1 MEWSIVKL
9 GDITEVIT
17 KGTTPTSVG
26 FKFIPEGVN
35 FVKVESITSD
45 GRFLPH
51 KFAAISEE
59 CNESLKRSQLKEGDV
74 LFSIAGALG
83 RTALVTPDIL
93 PANTNQALAIIR
105 LKAGL
110 VIDKHFLLLALTTR
124 VTLDQVEKS
133 KGGVAQQNLSLGQL
147 KGFEI
152 PLPPIPEQKRIV
164 AILDQAFAD
173 IEQARA
179 KTEQN
184 LKNARELFESYLQQ
198 VFSQRGEG
206 WVESELFEHVKF
218 IDYRGKTPKKTE
230 QGLRL
235 ITAKNVRMG
244 YLKVEPQEFV
254 APESYEG
261 WMTRGIPQKGDVLFT
276 TEAPLANVAQLDTD
290 EKTVFA
296 QRIIT
301 MQPDQNI
308 LNSTFLKYMLMS
320 QPIQQLIHD
329 KGTGAT
335 CTGIKASLLKKIPIT
350 YPSDMNEQ
358 VEYVDVL
365 DSLTD
370 KVKLLESIYIQK
382 LSALDNL
389 KKSILQKAF
398 SGELTK
404 TLEVDTNK
412 GAVA

>member
-1 MEWSIVKL
+1 MEGWRKKKIGDFLTLEYGKPLDKVKRKVDGLYPAYGANGVKCRSDEFYFDKKTIIVGRKGSAGEITLTEEKFWPLDVTYFVNFDATKYDLMFIYHLLSCLDLPSLATGVKPGINRNNVYSI
-9 GDITEVIT
+9 
-17 KGTTPTSVG
+17 SVQ
-26 FKFIPEGVN
+26 IPEI
-35 FVKVESITSD
+35 K
-45 GRFLPH
+45 
-51 KFAAISEE
+51 
-59 CNESLKRSQLKEGDV
+59 
-74 LFSIAGALG
+74 
-83 RTALVTPDIL
+83 
-93 PANTNQALAIIR
+93 
-105 LKAGL
+105 
-110 VIDKHFLLLALTTR
+110 
-124 VTLDQVEKS
+124 
-133 KGGVAQQNLSLGQL
+133 
-147 KGFEI
+147 
-152 PLPPIPEQKRIV
+152 EQKCIV
-164 AILDQAFAD
+164 AILEQAFAD

-320 QPIQQLIHD
+320 QPIQQRIHD

-358 VEYVDVL
+358 VEYVDAL